1 MVKPLGLVVK
11 FGLADDSLHG
21 LDKDSFSFP
30 CLLFQV
36 IVEKVCRF
44 QVRIRLERRKVLEEQ
59 PGPSS
64 KRDRVFITCVI
75 RPPVAPVLIASPS
88 TALVAP
94 QPVSIP
100 EPPVL
105 TAPQILLQNPPRPP
119 ELTTPLVQIPDP
131 PVQIPVFQPPV
142 HISPVPT
149 APPVQIPDPPRPPEL
164 TTPIVQMPVFQPPV
178 QISPVPTT
186 PPVQLFYQIPPPVQV
201 LLPDPPP
208 VVETLEPTFMDDSS
222 MDQIMASVFG
232 DCSPQ
237 GILRLIPKN
246 PSHLNLTWDKG
257 FELRFFQVCRP
268 PSHRVWEAH
277 QLQTTDEYILD
288 FADCTRVADVYVKWL
303 MWLDDWEMHREDNV
317 PWRMVGLQL
326 WKRALEKHVQHSH
339 EKALANG
346 MPSDVTLLEHIYLF
360 CTCQRVS
367 SRWQASAHRIVHC
380 HDSQGWQ
387 RSRNHVH
394 DRESWRTNFQ
404 AQRFSIQL
412 PRECPSASGTP
423 PVTQECARGIPALLS
438 EGQVK
443 SAGPRQQ
450 GPDGGQR
457 SGATKF
463 FSRARTVCHGPGE
476 PA

>member
-1 MVKPLGLVVK
+1 MEAKHVNDFRPDDVLWEKFSKRLLRNPDRPLKNTDKRMVLRCRANPNLFRRSFEPYNQMLYHRMVLEPHTKSERYDQKVYKLPPPTPAHV
-11 FGLADDSLHG
+11 LAETN
-21 LDKDSFSFP
+21 KRPF
-30 CLLFQV
+30 
-36 IVEKVCRF
+36 
-44 QVRIRLERRKVLEEQ
+44 EEQ

-64 KRDRVFITCVI
+64 KRNRVFITPVI

-105 TAPQILLQNPPRPP
+105 TAPQILLQDPPRPP

-186 PPVQLFYQIPPPVQV
+186 PPVQLFLPDPPPVQV

-237 GILRLIPKN
+237 GILPAYTQEPQVLDTVPSLFDESNYPISFLDNFETGLAIEKQEDPMDWTIPRMKKKVKN
-246 PSHLNLTWDKG
+246 TTGFKVIEPLDPSVRNCLPCIHLNLTWDKG

-346 MPSDVTLLEHIYLF
+346 MPSDVTLLEHI
-360 CTCQRVS
+360 
-367 SRWQASAHRIVHC
+367 
-380 HDSQGWQ
+380 
-387 RSRNHVH
+387 
-394 DRESWRTNFQ
+394 
-404 AQRFSIQL
+404 
-412 PRECPSASGTP
+412 
-423 PVTQECARGIPALLS
+423 
-438 EGQVK
+438 
-443 SAGPRQQ
+443 
-450 GPDGGQR
+450 
-457 SGATKF
+457 
-463 FSRARTVCHGPGE
+463 
-476 PA
+476 